1 MAQQVRLTMRRLIK
15 SGYFP
20 VEVVPGF
27 NSEDLANSYN
37 SIFPNIT
44 NLNIKS
50 KCCFHSIP
58 RVKHARRMLA
68 IPNPYN
74 QLLLFKEI
82 FENWQDIKRF
92 IKKSKFSLT
101 TPLVIKDSKRAFTRA
116 SEFGEIVSNR
126 LECST
131 NYKYMVKTD
140 ISRYYSTIYTHS
152 IPWAYHGK
160 AFAKQNI
167 RNNNLLGNKLDKYV
181 RNTQDQQTLG
191 IPTGP
196 DSSLIISEIIGS
208 AMDQMLKRE
217 VPSLKGIR
225 YIDDYF
231 FFFDNYADAQDAL
244 MKLHKVTK
252 EFELELNPEKTE
264 ILELPDILELEWVSE
279 IRDFQ
284 FTSNR
289 PKKQKTE
296 LITFINKAIQL
307 AKKFED
313 SYVIKYALSMLKK
326 NLIHSDN
333 WSLYESLLLNVIMF
347 DASALPTVTEILL
360 YYWQL
365 GYELDNRKIEAT
377 LNTIISYNSKLN
389 QAYEVSWGLWL
400 IKSLNLK
407 LSRSTAKEISKVD
420 DALVA
425 IISLDMRATGNI
437 TNGLDH
443 TLWASYLNIDEL
455 YGDHWLIAYEVAK
468 KGWIPLPGGVNYLLN
483 DTFFSSLF
491 NNDVE
496 FYKSTLQVALPT
508 LVQQTNTN
516 NQRTNNIPGR
526 LGTIIG
532 GGAGGY

>member
-1 MAQQVRLTMRRLIK
+1 MAQQVRLTMRKLIK

-20 VEVVPGF
+20 NEVVPGF
-27 NSEDLANSYN
+27 NTEDLANAYN
-37 SIFPNIT
+37 SIVSSIT
-44 NLNIKS
+44 NLNKKS
-50 KCCFHSIP
+50 KSCFHSIP
-58 RVKHARRMLA
+58 RVKHARRMIA

-74 QLLLFKEI
+74 QLLLFKEV
-82 FENWQDIKRF
+82 FDNWQDIKRF
-92 IKKSKFSLT
+92 LKKSSFSLT
-101 TPLVIKDSKRAFTRA
+101 TPLVLKGSKRAFTRA
-116 SEFGEIVSNR
+116 SEFGDIVSHR

-131 NYKYMVKTD
+131 NYKYMLKTD

-160 AFAKQNI
+160 AIAKQNI
-167 RNNNLLGNKLDKYV
+167 HNNNLLGNKLDKYV
-181 RNTQDQQTLG
+181 RNTQDQQTIG
-191 IPTGP
+191 IPIGP
-196 DSSLIISEIIGS
+196 DSSLILSEIIGS
-208 AMDQMLKRE
+208 AMDQMLKSEFPR
-217 VPSLKGIR
+217 LKGIR
-225 YIDDYF
+225 YIDDFF

-244 MKLHKVTK
+244 MKLHRITK

-264 ILELPDILELEWVSE
+264 ILELPDNLEYEWVSE

-284 FTSNR
+284 FTPNR
-289 PKKQKTE
+289 PKKQRTE
-296 LITFINKAIQL
+296 LITFVNRMIQL

-326 NLIHSDN
+326 ILVHSDN

-347 DASALPTVTEILL
+347 EASVLPAVTEILL
-360 YYWQL
+360 VYKQSGYQL
-365 GYELDNRKIEAT
+365 DTKKIEST

-407 LSRSTAKEISKVD
+407 ITRSTAKEISKVD
-420 DALVA
+420 DVLVA
-425 IISLDMRATGNI
+425 IISLDMRANGSI
-437 TNGLDH
+437 PNGLDD
-443 TLWASYLNIDEL
+443 TLWASYLSVDDL
-455 YGDHWLIAYEVAK
+455 YGDHWLIAYEVVK

-483 DTFFSSLF
+483 DAFFSSLF

-496 FYKSTLQVALPT
+496 FYNSNLQVTLPI

-516 NQRTNNIPGR
+516 NIRTNNIPGR
-526 LGTIIG
+526 IGAVIG